1 MSAFKKLKESK
12 DVPKDFYELMMGL
25 GQRERLLNLYRC
37 MDKQTKKKVWFRPN
51 KEQLKYYDEQ
61 SLRDLIL
68 KPRQIGFTQLTIVIG
83 VDNCIFK
90 EGAQEGLM
98 AHKKERAVE
107 LFQRVRDTID
117 WVLEDWEGLLTIQF
131 NRDSAKKIIF
141 DKVNDK
147 EMKTS
152 YEVALDFRS
161 ASVNRLHISEASR
174 VPVDV
179 SQGSIDSVPAQGQII
194 METTANGRD
203 PVFYQKYKDSRIAIQ
218 KDDVYV
224 WKPHFFPWFEHY
236 PEAGHNIHVPKNLRL
251 DEKEHL
257 LRSIGISDEKIAW
270 RRWKILENFKDEP
283 DKFDEEYPTDDESCF
298 LGGSSVV
305 PRKIL
310 LLLERSAT
318 KPIIQGVLQTEDKW
332 MKVIES
338 DQGYLSLWDRPRL
351 SESYVIGADPSEG
364 VGKDAA
370 AAWVKN
376 RRNGAYVGRIH
387 SKFLPPDEF
396 ANALFLLAR
405 YFNNADI
412 CFELNN
418 HGFVVKDRLVN
429 THQYVRLYHRRDVS
443 DLNDSFSDQIGFRT
457 TRQEKERVVSQL
469 VSRMKDGKVKIFCED
484 FLTEATNFQRNERG
498 RLEAVSGCN
507 DDLFMA
513 ACFCEEMDA
522 SLGELMDMDDYEPPV
537 PINPI
542 TGFPLNG

>member
-1 MSAFKKLKESK
+1 MAA
-12 DVPKDFYELMMGL
+12 DFYVEMQRL

-37 MDKQTKKKVWFRPN
+37 MDKGTKRKVWFRPN
-51 KEQLKYYDEQ
+51 KEQLKYYDNQ
-61 SLRDLIL
+61 STRDLIL
-68 KPRQIGFTQLTIVIG
+68 KPRQIGFTQLTVVIG

-117 WVLEDWEGLLTIQF
+117 WCISDWEGLLSIEF

-141 DKVNDK
+141 DRVNGK

-174 VPVDV
+174 VSVEV
-179 SQGSIDSVPAQGQII
+179 AQGSIDSVPPQGQII

-203 PVFYQKYKDSRIAIQ
+203 AVFYNKYKATRIAEK
-218 KDDVYV
+218 KDDVRV

-236 PEAGHNIHVPKNLRL
+236 PEEGHNIYVPKEMRL
-251 DEKEHL
+251 DEKEFL
-257 LRSIGISDEKIAW
+257 LKSIGISDECIAW
-270 RRWKILENFKDEP
+270 RRWKIEENFKDEP
-283 DKFDEEYPTDDESCF
+283 DKFDEEYPTDDETCF

-310 LLLERSAT
+310 LLLERSIT
-318 KPIIQGVLQTEDKW
+318 KPIIVGGIHSEGKW
-332 MKVIES
+332 LKVVES
-338 DQGYLSLWDRPRL
+338 EQGYLSLWERPRY

-376 RRNGAYVGRIH
+376 RRNGAYVARIH

-396 ANALFLLAR
+396 SNALFLLAR

-418 HGFVVKDRLVN
+418 HGFVLKDRLVN
-429 THQYVRLYHRRDVS
+429 THKYLRLYHRRDVS
-443 DLNDSFSDQIGFRT
+443 DLYDSFSDAIGFRT
-457 TRQEKERVVSQL
+457 TKQEKERIVSQF
-469 VSRMKDGKVKIFCED
+469 VSRIKEGKVKVFCED
-484 FLTEATNFQRNERG
+484 FLTEATNFQRNENG
-498 RLEAVSGCN
+498 KLEAVSGCN

-513 ACFCEEMDA
+513 ACFTEEMDS
-522 SLGELMDMDDYEPPV
+522 SLGELMDAESYEPPV
-537 PINPI
+537 MLNPI
-542 TGFPLNG
+542 TGFPIDG